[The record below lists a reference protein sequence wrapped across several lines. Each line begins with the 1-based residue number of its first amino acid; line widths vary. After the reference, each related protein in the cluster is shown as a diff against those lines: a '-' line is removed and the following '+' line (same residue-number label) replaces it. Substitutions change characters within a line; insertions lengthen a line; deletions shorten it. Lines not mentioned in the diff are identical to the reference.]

1 MPYGCLLAVG
11 VWVAVSLGLHGVA
24 AGALPRP
31 GACTSL
37 ISLTAA
43 LRLVWRIIVSC
54 LFHLS
59 SDPSIQPVSLVSFV
73 EVSVLVRSPRLLCG
87 LSGVW
92 RRLPACACPA
102 LCVCDIKREHT
113 QDGAGGR
120 LACPTTVV
128 SDTRVEFNLAIRA
141 CLFFRQVLLV
151 K

>member
-37 ISLTAA
+37 ISLMAA

-59 SDPSIQPVSLVSFV
+59 SDPSIQPVWLVSFV

-87 LSGVW
+87 
-92 RRLPACACPA
+92 
-102 LCVCDIKREHT
+102 
-113 QDGAGGR
+113 
-120 LACPTTVV
+120 
-128 SDTRVEFNLAIRA
+128 
-141 CLFFRQVLLV
+141 
-151 K
+151 

>member
-1 MPYGCLLAVG
+1 MPYSCLLAVG

-73 EVSVLVRSPRLLCG
+73 EVSALVRSPRLLCG

-102 LCVCDIKREHT
+102 LCVCI
-113 QDGAGGR
+113 A
-120 LACPTTVV
+120 LCCVPFAPVV
-128 SDTRVEFNLAIRA
+128 YDELHGKGI
-141 CLFFRQVLLV
+141 
-151 K
+151 